1 MENFFTP
8 ENWNFSQYRS
18 DNQFAIISLLAD
30 PGILDEGF
38 SYCVTVL
45 DDDHNEH
52 SQTSFPD
59 VLSACQH
66 INQVYM
72 DFWEFKDLRLENKG
86 GSGCSTCVAH

>member
-8 ENWNFSQYRS
+8 ENWNFCQYRNA
-18 DNQFAIISLLAD
+18 NQFAIISMMAD

-38 SYCVTVL
+38 TYCVTVL

-52 SQTSFPD
+52 SQTCFQD
-59 VLSACQH
+59 IMSACQH
-66 INQVYM
+66 INQTYM
-72 DFWEFKDLRLENKG
+72 DFWDFTDLRAQKNS